1 VLARQRVA
9 DRIAALRAG
18 SWQAIQHASDA
29 SRALSVEVRAEA
41 RQSLR
46 AARAGSQV
54 ALAAVLER
62 AALDARQAGALVDR
76 QRSDV
81 ATGAR
86 RALVEARTRS
96 QALLREIAGQGPEK
110 TLARGFALVRDADG
124 RTITRAAQAKPQ
136 QTIEITF
143 RDGSLAART
152 RDATGNQDP

>member
-1 VLARQRVA
+1 MEFLLRVA
-9 DRIAALRAG
+9 A
-18 SWQAIQHASDA
+18 
-29 SRALSVEVRAEA
+29 
-41 RQSLR
+41 
-46 AARAGSQV
+46 
-54 ALAAVLER
+54 
-62 AALDARQAGALVDR
+62 
-76 QRSDV
+76 
-81 ATGAR
+81 GAR

-152 RDATGNQDP
+152 LGATGNQES